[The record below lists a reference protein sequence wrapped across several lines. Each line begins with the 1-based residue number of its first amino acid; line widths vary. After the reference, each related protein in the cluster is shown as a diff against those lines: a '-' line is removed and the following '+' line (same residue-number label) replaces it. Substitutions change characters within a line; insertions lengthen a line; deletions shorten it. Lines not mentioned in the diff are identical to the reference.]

1 MLRHRHT
8 SRLLGRG
15 VVRLDLL
22 AMGLALR
29 LRTGSCRWS
38 AVVSA
43 SLVYHGSH
51 DSSEREHL
59 PGYTETSISK
69 NAQVSAR
76 MHRCQREGWIKTI
89 R

>member
-1 MLRHRHT
+1 VLRHCHT
-8 SRLLGRG
+8 SQLLGRW
-15 VVRLDLL
+15 VVRLDSL
-22 AMGLALR
+22 AMGLAWR
-29 LRTGSCRWS
+29 LRTGSCGWS

-43 SLVYHGSH
+43 ILVYHGSH

-76 MHRCQREGWIKTI
+76 RLG
-89 R
+89 